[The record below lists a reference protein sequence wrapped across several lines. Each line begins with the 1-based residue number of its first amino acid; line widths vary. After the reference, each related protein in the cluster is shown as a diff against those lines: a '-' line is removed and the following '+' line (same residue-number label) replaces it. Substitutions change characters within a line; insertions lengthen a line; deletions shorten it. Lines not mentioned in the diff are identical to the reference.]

1 MNKSVLFVAFHY
13 PPIQMSS
20 GVHRTVAFSRHLAEN
35 GWDVSV
41 LTVDTATYDNVNK
54 IADKLIPQGVRVVRA
69 RCFDAARDL
78 SVKGRYL
85 SWLAQPDRW
94 QSWIPFAVWRGWRH
108 CRRHSCQVI
117 VSTYPIATAHIIGYL
132 LHKLTGKPWIADLR
146 DPMLQTDYPSDPLRR
161 RIFGWI
167 EQKIIRHARFAVLT
181 SPGAIDLYKQR
192 YPQQPAEFW
201 QLIANGYDE
210 NVFSG
215 LTTTDTNQVRQQYT
229 LLHSGTIYPEERNPE
244 HLFQALRQ
252 LWENHPDIAKRLKIR
267 LRATG
272 HDSLFESMIIR
283 YQLEDSVELAPSLDY
298 RDAAAEM
305 LNADALLLLQ
315 AASCNY
321 QTPAKAYEYIR
332 AKRPVLLLA
341 PTDSD
346 TYRLMDA
353 NGVTLQADLDNSQQ
367 ILAAMIEL
375 VRKLDQQCFTFLSD
389 QQIKKYS
396 RGFGAERL
404 EQTLLGLLSN
414 CSR

>member
-1 MNKSVLFVAFHY
+1 MNQSVLFVAFHY

-20 GVHRTVAFSRHLAEN
+20 GVHRTVAFSRHLADN

-41 LTVDTATYDNVNK
+41 LTVNTSTYDNINK
-54 IADKLIPQGVRVVRA
+54 IADQLIPQGVQVVRA

-78 SVKGRYL
+78 SIKGRYL

-108 CRRHSCQVI
+108 CRQRNCKVI
-117 VSTYPIATAHIIGYL
+117 VSTYPIATAHIIGYF
-132 LHKLTGKPWIADLR
+132 LHKLTGKPWVADLR

-161 RIFGWI
+161 RFFGWI
-167 EQKIIRHARFAVLT
+167 EQKIVRHASFAVLT
-181 SPGAIDLYKQR
+181 SPGAIELYKQR
-192 YPQQPAEFW
+192 YPEQPAGFW
-201 QLIANGYDE
+201 QLIANGFDE

-215 LTTTDTNQVRQQYT
+215 LTTTNTNQARQQYT

-272 HDSLFESMIIR
+272 HDTLFLTMIKA
-283 YQLEDSVELAPSLDY
+283 YQLEDTVELAPSLDY
-298 RDAAAEM
+298 RAAAAEM

-346 TYRLMDA
+346 TYSLMIA

-367 ILAAMIEL
+367 IVAALIEL
-375 VRKLDQQCFTFLSD
+375 VRKLDQQDFAFLSD
-389 QQIKKYS
+389 EHIAEYS
-396 RGFGAERL
+396 RGFGAEHLTQILLRL
-404 EQTLLGLLSN
+404 LPTS
-414 CSR
+414 SV